1 MEAYMK
7 KASLALTL
15 LFVLFAVQASAQESD
30 TSGKLFWRGNVDDK
44 LHLVIRG
51 TSLEHR
57 TVSGQSQ
64 TDGAFSFTA
73 PLPQQTVTV
82 SVPRF
87 EGRSKK
93 ITVVQ
98 QPTAENQFTAIIEI
112 IDDGAGARDYFL
124 EIAWR

>member
-1 MEAYMK
+1 MK
-7 KASLALTL
+7 KAAVALPL
-15 LFVLFAVQASAQESD
+15 LLIFFGVQAAAQD
-30 TSGKLFWRGNVDDK
+30 ASGKVFWRGNVDDK

-51 TSLEHR
+51 TTLEHR
-57 TVSGQSQ
+57 TVSGQAQ
-64 TDGAFSFTA
+64 PDGLFSFTA

-82 SVPRF
+82 TVPRF

-98 QPTAENQFTAIIEI
+98 QPTAENQFTAIVEI
-112 IDDGAGARDYFL
+112 VDEGSGARDYFL

>member
-1 MEAYMK
+1 MK
-7 KASLALTL
+7 KAVLALTL
-15 LFVLFAVQASAQESD
+15 LLVFFGARAAAQSQD
-30 TSGKLFWRGNVDDK
+30 VSGKVFWRGNVDDK

-57 TVSGQSQ
+57 TVSGAAQP
-64 TDGAFSFTA
+64 DGTFSFTA
-73 PLPQQTVTV
+73 PLPQQPV
-82 SVPRF
+82 SVAVPRF

-93 ITVVQ
+93 LNVVQ
-98 QPTAENQFTAIIEI
+98 QPSAENQFTAIVEI

>member
-1 MEAYMK
+1 MK
-7 KASLALTL
+7 KASLALSL
-15 LFVLFAVQASAQESD
+15 LLTFFCVQAAAQAQD
-30 TSGKLFWRGNVDDK
+30 ATGKVFWRGNVDDK

-51 TSLEHR
+51 TSVEHR
-57 TVSGQSQ
+57 TVAGQAQ
-64 TDGAFSFTA
+64 PDGLFSFTA
-73 PLPQQTVTV
+73 PLPQQAVMV

-98 QPTAENQFTAIIEI
+98 QPSAENQFTAIVEVV
-112 IDDGAGARDYFL
+112 DEGAGARDYFL

>member
-1 MEAYMK
+1 VK
-7 KASLALTL
+7 KASLALSFL
-15 LFVLFAVQASAQESD
+15 LTFFCVQAAAQAQD
-30 TSGKLFWRGNVDDK
+30 ASGKVFWRGNVDDK

-57 TVSGQSQ
+57 TVSGQAQ
-64 TDGAFSFTA
+64 PDGMFSFTT
-73 PLPQQTVTV
+73 PLPQQAVTV

-98 QPTAENQFTAIIEI
+98 QPSAENQFTAIVEI
-112 IDDGAGARDYFL
+112 VDEGAGARDYFL

>member
-1 MEAYMK
+1 VK
-7 KASLALTL
+7 KASLALSFL
-15 LFVLFAVQASAQESD
+15 LTFFCVQAAAQAQD
-30 TSGKLFWRGNVDDK
+30 ASGKVFWRGNVDDK

-57 TVSGQSQ
+57 TVSGQVQ
-64 TDGAFSFTA
+64 PDGMFSFTT
-73 PLPQQTVTV
+73 PLPQQAVTV

-98 QPTAENQFTAIIEI
+98 QPSAENQFTAIVEI
-112 IDDGAGARDYFL
+112 VDEGAGARDYFL

>member
-1 MEAYMK
+1 MK
-7 KASLALTL
+7 KASLALSFL
-15 LFVLFAVQASAQESD
+15 LTFFCVQAAAQAQD
-30 TSGKLFWRGNVDDK
+30 ASGKVFWRGNVDDK

-57 TVSGQSQ
+57 TVSGQAQ
-64 TDGAFSFTA
+64 PDGMFSFTA
-73 PLPQQTVTV
+73 PLPQQAVTV

-93 ITVVQ
+93 ITVLQ
-98 QPTAENQFTAIIEI
+98 QPSAENQFTAIVEI
-112 IDDGAGARDYFL
+112 VDEGAGARDYFL

>member
-1 MEAYMK
+1 MK
-7 KASLALTL
+7 KASLALSFL
-15 LFVLFAVQASAQESD
+15 LTFFSVQAAAQAQD
-30 TSGKLFWRGNVDDK
+30 ASGKVFWRGNVDDK

-57 TVSGQSQ
+57 TISGAAQP
-64 TDGAFSFTA
+64 DGTYSFTV

-82 SVPRF
+82 TVPRF

-112 IDDGAGARDYFL
+112 IDDGGGARDYFL

>member
-1 MEAYMK
+1 MK
-7 KASLALTL
+7 RTLLALPIL
-15 LFVLFAVQASAQESD
+15 LVFLTVHVAAQTQE
-30 TSGKLFWRGNVDDK
+30 TAGKVFWRGLVDDK

-57 TVSGQSQ
+57 TVSGQPQ
-64 TDGAFSFTA
+64 PDGLFSFTA
-73 PLPQQTVTV
+73 PLPEQAVTV

-93 ITVVQ
+93 VSIVQ
-98 QPTAENQFTAIIEI
+98 QPTAENQFTAIVEI
-112 IDDGAGARDYFL
+112 IDEGGGSRDYFL